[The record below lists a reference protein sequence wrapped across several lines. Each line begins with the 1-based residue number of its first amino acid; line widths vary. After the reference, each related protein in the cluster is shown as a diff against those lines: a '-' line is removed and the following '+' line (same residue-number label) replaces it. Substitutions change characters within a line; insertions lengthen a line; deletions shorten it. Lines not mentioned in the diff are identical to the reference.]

1 MSTQEANENVQ
12 VLVIEDNPDDITLM
26 LRALKKQNLD
36 EHVHVLRDGAAALDY
51 FFRDR
56 GTPKLIFLDLKL
68 PKVDG
73 LEVLRRLRA
82 DERTMWI
89 PVVVVSSSR
98 EERDVVEGYKFGVS
112 SYILKPIT
120 VEAVAECA
128 SELDLDWMPTE

>member
-1 MSTQEANENVQ
+1 MSDKAAD

-26 LRALKKQNLD
+26 LRALKKQSLG

-51 FFRDR
+51 LFRDG

-73 LEVLRRLRA
+73 LEVLHRLRA
-82 DERTMWI
+82 DERTKWI

-98 EERDVVEGYKFGVS
+98 EERDLVEGYKFGVS
-112 SYILKPIT
+112 SYILKPIS

-128 SELDLDWMPTE
+128 EELGLDWIPVE